1 MTSAPANAG
10 AWDSRA
16 CTLQEADQSTG
27 RKARPGIA
35 LPITERN
42 TVNWFLDIREY
53 PVAEGEMGKAY
64 PDMCEAETPRE
75 AIEKYMRRH
84 IAKKFTWIAAH
95 DSFNAID
102 RCHHCFARWTSNFVR
117 LARNVKLGP
126 PDADGKRYYVVT
138 RQHVVSPH
146 LVIVDG
152 EQVEID
158 SPFDGVYWVRKAEA
172 ASL

>member
-1 MTSAPANAG
+1 
-10 AWDSRA
+10 
-16 CTLQEADQSTG
+16 
-27 RKARPGIA
+27 
-35 LPITERN
+35 
-42 TVNWFLDIREY
+42 
-53 PVAEGEMGKAY
+53 
-64 PDMCEAETPRE
+64 
-75 AIEKYMRRH
+75 
-84 IAKKFTWIAAH
+84 
-95 DSFNAID
+95 
-102 RCHHCFARWTSNFVR
+102 VR